1 MAGIHKLEGVK
12 EYFIEKYSETYD
24 SNFIISDKRI
34 EACYDL
40 IYAPYSRVND
50 DDKQWIAYST
60 QEYEKEAAIKA
71 IKKIL
76 DHSSIKYTAE
86 TIIGQITNKVDEVGK
101 LLETNKITHKPRIP
115 FYVLVLDKLIKK

>member
-1 MAGIHKLEGVK
+1 MAGIYTLNGVK
-12 EYFIEKYSETYD
+12 KYLKDNSFT
-24 SNFIISDKRI
+24 ISDERI
-34 EACYDL
+34 KKCYDY

-60 QEYEKEAAIKA
+60 QEYEKEVAIKA

-86 TIIGQITNKVDEVGK
+86 TIIGQITNKVDLVGT
-101 LLETNKITHKPRIP
+101 LFETKKITHKPRIP
-115 FYVLVLDKLIKK
+115 FYVLVLDKLLK

>member
-1 MAGIHKLEGVK
+1 MEGIYTLSDVK
-12 EYFIEKYSETYD
+12 EYLKDNSFT
-24 SNFIISDKRI
+24 ISDERVKK
-34 EACYDL
+34 CYDY

-50 DDKQWIAYST
+50 EDKKWIAYST

-86 TIIGQITNKVDEVGK
+86 TIIGHITNKVDEVGK
-101 LLETNKITHKPRIP
+101 LFETKKITHKSRIP
-115 FYVLVLDKLIKK
+115 FYVLVLHKLLS